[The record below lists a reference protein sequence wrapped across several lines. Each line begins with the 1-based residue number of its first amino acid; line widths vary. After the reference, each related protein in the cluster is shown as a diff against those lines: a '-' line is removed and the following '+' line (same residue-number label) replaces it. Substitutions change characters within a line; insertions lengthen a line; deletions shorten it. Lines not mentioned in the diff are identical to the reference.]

1 MRINAR
7 IIAYLTLL
15 VHWGPSNA
23 LSYGWGFFLFLFVLF
38 VKPSWFLMRGEHG
51 QKVIKYA
58 LYFIVVFALSAV
70 ANALL
75 GNVSINNLFWNCFT
89 YGSTLCT
96 LVVLFSLP
104 FKDEDAPRIFWFSV
118 YLTLFQVAVGYVQ
131 MLYAQSFQSLNP
143 FGVLG
148 KAAGDLFVG
157 TTFDVGI
164 GNMVAIKISLTVLLF
179 IPFWFSERTMKNSFI
194 LVLLLI
200 GWVLPSAIYTLIIG
214 FIVIIFYYV
223 IRGLVRALF
232 TLRMPSTIFYAL
244 VTAVLI
250 VGMFVYTQWENVEY
264 TVESLRQV
272 YTTAANK
279 DVTKTSGKVVYFREV
294 FSKLP
299 IEYPWFPLVGVGP
312 GNYSSRSAW
321 LVSGEYLERQPDYIP
336 ITPSEAAKTYLIPLW
351 SRKQISETSKGAGSI
366 TNQPFSTWIS
376 LFCEF
381 GIGAVIVLS
390 LLFFTLDRAFRRNQ
404 RQVEDIFQRDLALGL
419 RMVLLYFVILFF
431 VDNLFEWPMVMAQF
445 LVFSALAIRRLDV
458 KPKALV

>member
-7 IIAYLTLL
+7 IIAYLTLV

-23 LSYGWGFFLFLFVLF
+23 LSYGWGFFILFFVLF
-38 VKPSWFLMRGEHG
+38 VKPSWLFSHG
-51 QKVIKYA
+51 VLGKKVVRYV
-58 LYFIVVFALSAV
+58 LYFILIFALSTV

-75 GNVSINNLFWNCFT
+75 GNFSMNNLLWNCFT

-104 FKDEDAPRIFWFSV
+104 FKEDDAPRIFWFSV
-118 YLTLFQVAVGYVQ
+118 YLTLFQVALGYFQ

-143 FGVLG
+143 FAVLG

-164 GNMVAIKISLTVLLF
+164 GNIVAIKISLTVLMF
-179 IPFWFSERTMKNSFI
+179 IPFWFSERNIRNSFI
-194 LVLLLI
+194 LLFLLI

-214 FIVIIFYYV
+214 FTVIVFYYV
-223 IRGLVRALF
+223 LGGLIKAFL

-244 VTAVLI
+244 VTAVLL
-250 VGMFVYTQWENVEY
+250 VGIFAYTQWENVEY
-264 TVESLRQV
+264 TIESLRQV

-279 DVTKTSGKVVYFREV
+279 DVTKTSGKVVYYREV

-299 IEYPWFPLVGVGP
+299 SDYPWFPLVGVGP

-321 LVSGEYLERQPDYIP
+321 LVSGAYLEEQPNYIS
-336 ITPSEAAKTYLIPLW
+336 ITPSAAAKKYLIPLW
-351 SRKQISETSKGAGSI
+351 GREQISESSRGAGSI

-376 LFCEF
+376 LFSEL
-381 GIGAVIVLS
+381 GIGAVMVLS
-390 LLFFTLDRAFRRNQ
+390 LLFLKLDRAFRKTEQ
-404 RQVEDIFQRDLALGL
+404 DGIDSFQRNLVLGL
-419 RMVLLYFVILFF
+419 RMVILYFVILFF

-445 LVFSALAIRRLDV
+445 FVFAALTVRRLDAGAKKFV
-458 KPKALV
+458 